1 MEVFAE
7 GKNIRISPRK
17 AKLVADNLAGKHA
30 SEALEVL
37 KFVQKKASLPLAKV
51 LKSAISNATN
61 NNKLDEKKLIIKE
74 VVVNEGPRLKRFLP
88 RSRGMANPIIKR
100 TSHIRVVVVEEGK

>member
-1 MEVFAE
+1 MKVIAE

-17 AKLVADNLAGKHA
+17 VKLVADNLAGKNA
-30 SEALEVL
+30 SETLEVL
-37 KFVQKKASLPLAKV
+37 RFVQKKASLPLSKV
-51 LKSAISNATN
+51 LKSAISNAVN
-61 NNKLDEKKLIIKE
+61 NNKLNEKKLIIKE

-100 TSHIRVVVVEEGK
+100 TSHIRVVVEEGK

>member
-1 MEVFAE
+1 MKVIAE

-17 AKLVADNLAGKHA
+17 VKLVADNLTGKNA
-30 SEALEVL
+30 IETLEVL
-37 KFVQKKASLPLAKV
+37 RFVQKKASLPLSKV

-61 NNKLDEKKLIIKE
+61 NNKLNEKKLIIKE

-100 TSHIRVVVVEEGK
+100 TSHIRVVVEEGK